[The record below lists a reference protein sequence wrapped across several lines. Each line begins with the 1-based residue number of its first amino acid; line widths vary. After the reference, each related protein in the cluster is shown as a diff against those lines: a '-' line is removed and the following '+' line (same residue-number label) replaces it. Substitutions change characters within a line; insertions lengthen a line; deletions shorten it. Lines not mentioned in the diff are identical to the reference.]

1 MLSKEE
7 LKEKAEKFNAF
18 LQKVQ
23 CNDEPAAMMGRLEHL
38 DILISK
44 SGECLADAKYF
55 QDEMINGV
63 VIDSLKKSLEKSLS
77 ATTINLYVKSC
88 AKDINFLV
96 NSLDRI
102 NRAAVHQQAALI
114 TRISFV
120 KSQMSMR

>member
-7 LKEKAEKFNAF
+7 LKQKVTKFNNF

-23 CNDEPAAMMGRLEHL
+23 CNDEPAAMLERLEHL

-55 QDEMINGV
+55 QDEIINGV
-63 VIDSLKKSLEKSLS
+63 VIDALKKSLEERLS

-102 NRAAVHQQAALI
+102 NRSATHQQASLI

-120 KSQMSMR
+120 KSQMAMR